1 MALLLD
7 PRQPDSAEQE
17 SRPGRTPGAALAG
30 HVPALDG
37 LRAVAVIAV
46 VAFHFGVG
54 FVRGGLL
61 GVDIFFVLSGFLI
74 TSLLLDE
81 HVRRG
86 TIRLREFWGRR
97 ARRLLPALLL
107 LIVAVVV
114 SSRWLPDQTDAHS
127 LRDDALATLAYVA
140 NWHFAA
146 SGQDY
151 FGALAADS
159 PLLHTWSLGIEEQF
173 YVVWPLLVVLFL
185 RLRDGERWLRYV
197 ALGGAAVST
206 AWLTHLALEGVGTSR
221 LYYGTDTRVAALL
234 VGAALATLRPA
245 RLATADGRTALLLRR
260 GVTVTGVLGAAALVV
275 AMLVVHGEDPVL
287 YRGGFLVVA
296 LAAAAVIAS
305 AAGTPGSPL
314 ARALSVAPL
323 RLVGRVSYGIYLWH
337 WPVQLIVTRGRTELG
352 GVALLVTRLLITV
365 VLATASY
372 VLLERPVRR
381 LGWATPRRRG
391 IAVAAIA
398 GTLAVVVLGTT
409 VAAPPAQRD
418 VTAPTESSIGTSG
431 LVPAAA
437 ASADVPEPTIP
448 TRSLTASSSA
458 PRTPLGRTT
467 RIMLLGD
474 SVAATLGWNLG
485 PVQGQTGT
493 DVYLDAPLGCG
504 LVLGQHN
511 DRDQLIAD
519 PPECASW
526 PQRWGKDLASYSPDV
541 VAILIGRWEMTDR
554 YYQGAWR
561 HLGDPV
567 FDAYVHDQLE
577 KAVDIAGSTGA
588 QVTLL
593 NPPCLD
599 DPERPDGGVWPQN
612 DPARALRLAQL
623 QREVT
628 DAHPGEV
635 QLLDLASL
643 ICPGGHYARSIDG
656 VQVRERDGVHFTRA
670 GARFVGRSL
679 LPALR
684 AIAEEA
690 RYRKLHPTPSSA
702 SAAGSSTST
711 SPTTATSN
719 ARSPG

>member
-1 MALLLD
+1 
-7 PRQPDSAEQE
+7 
-17 SRPGRTPGAALAG
+17 
-30 HVPALDG
+30 VPALDG
-37 LRAVAVIAV
+37 LRAVAVVAV

-86 TIRLREFWGRR
+86 TVRLREFWGRR

-107 LIVAVVV
+107 LVVAVVV
-114 SSRWLPDQTDAHS
+114 SSRWLTDQTDAGS
-127 LRDDALATLAYVA
+127 LRDDAIATLAYVA

-173 YVVWPLLVVLFL
+173 YVVWPLVVVLLL
-185 RLRDGERWLRYV
+185 RLRRGERWLRYV
-197 ALGGAAVST
+197 AVAGAAAST
-206 AWLTHLALEGVGTSR
+206 AWLTHLALQGVGTSR
-221 LYYGTDTRVAALL
+221 LYYGTDTRIAALL

-245 RLATADGRTALLLRR
+245 RLAGGDAGLRNEGRRDELLRR
-260 GVTVTGVLGAAALVV
+260 GVAGLGVVGAIALTVAVFV
-275 AMLVVHGEDPVL
+275 MRGEDPVL
-287 YRGGFLVVA
+287 YHGGFLVVA
-296 LAAAAVIAS
+296 LAAAAVIA
-305 AAGTPGSPL
+305 AAVGTPGSAL
-314 ARALSVAPL
+314 SRALSVAPL

-337 WPVQLIVTRGRTELG
+337 WPVQLVVTRSRTELG
-352 GVALLVTRLLITV
+352 GWALVTARVLITM

-372 VLLERPVRR
+372 LLVERPVRR
-381 LGWATPRRRG
+381 LSWATPRRRAV
-391 IAVAAIA
+391 AVAAIA
-398 GTLAVVVLGTT
+398 ATLATVLLGTT
-409 VAAPPAQRD
+409 LAAPVEQRAAA
-418 VTAPTESSIGTSG
+418 APSESSIGTSG

-448 TRSLTASSSA
+448 TRSLSASDA

-467 RIMLLGD
+467 RILLVGD
-474 SVAATLGWNLG
+474 SIAATLGWNLG
-485 PVQGQTGT
+485 SVQAQTST

-504 LVLGQHN
+504 IVLGQHN
-511 DRDQLIAD
+511 DRGNVISD
-519 PPECASW
+519 PSECAQW
-526 PQRWGKDLASYSPDV
+526 PQRWTREVNSYDPDV
-541 VAILIGRWEMTDR
+541 VAVLIGRWEMTDR

-567 FDAYVHDQLE
+567 FDDYVRQQLE
-577 KAVDIAGSTGA
+577 RAVEIGSSTGA
-588 QVTLL
+588 QVALL

-599 DPERPDGGVWPQN
+599 DPERPDGGAWPQN
-612 DPARALRLAQL
+612 DPARARRLTEL

-628 DAHPGEV
+628 DAHPGKV

-643 ICPGGHYARSIDG
+643 ICPGGQYARSIGG
-656 VQVRERDGVHFTRA
+656 VQVRERDGVHFTRS

-684 AIAEEA
+684 AIAEED
-690 RYRKLHPTPSSA
+690 RYRKRHPQSTTSAA
-702 SAAGSSTST
+702 SANSAGSTTSAASANSRST
-711 SPTTATSN
+711 
-719 ARSPG
+719 G